1 MSEIL
6 PRCRNAAGQLPQK
19 QGEAY
24 LEKCVMSEA
33 YYICRDFKSQEGPFS
48 LEELK
53 GIVAT
58 GAFKREHL
66 VWTSGMPDWSKAAQ
80 STGLFDELPPPIPGS
95 EPEAAPTIRQDNSS
109 PTGPDVPPADVNK
122 PFFVSGVAAV
132 GVPTFA
138 GFWRRVLAALLDGIL
153 VLTATLILTVFAF
166 SGVVF
171 VVVGWLYYAFME
183 SSAKQ
188 ATLGKLAMGIRVTD
202 MDNKRLDFGRATG
215 RFFGKFVSMLTLCIG
230 FIMAAFTDRKQALHD
245 QIAKTLVL
253 RTQ

>member
-1 MSEIL
+1 MS
-6 PRCRNAAGQLPQK
+6 Q
-19 QGEAY
+19 
-24 LEKCVMSEA
+24 V
-33 YYICRDFKSQEGPFS
+33 YYICRDLKSQEGPFS

-53 GIVAT
+53 EIVAS

-80 STGLFDELPPPIPGS
+80 STGLFDELPPPIPGT
-95 EPEAAPTIRQDNSS
+95 EPEAAPTVRQDNSS
-109 PTGPDVPPADVNK
+109 PTGPDLPPTDVK
-122 PFFVSGVAAV
+122 TPFFVSGVPVAK
-132 GVPTFA
+132 VPAFA
-138 GFWRRVLAALLDGIL
+138 GFWRRVMAAILDGIL
-153 VLTATLILTVFAF
+153 ILAATGVVAAF
-166 SGVVF
+166 TTGGLVF

-202 MDNKRLDFGRATG
+202 MNNKQVDFGRATG
-215 RFFGKFVSMLTLCIG
+215 RFFSKFISMITLCIG

>member
-1 MSEIL
+1 
-6 PRCRNAAGQLPQK
+6 
-19 QGEAY
+19 
-24 LEKCVMSEA
+24 MSEA

-80 STGLFDELPPPIPGS
+80 STGLFDELPPPIPGT
-95 EPEAAPTIRQDNSS
+95 EPEAAPTVRQDNSS
-109 PTGPDVPPADVNK
+109 PTGPGFPPADANK
-122 PFFVSGVAAV
+122 PFFVSGVAAA
-132 GVPTFA
+132 GTPTFA

-153 VLTATLILTVFAF
+153 ILAATGIVAIFASGGLI
-166 SGVVF
+166 F

-202 MDNKRLDFGRATG
+202 MHNKRLDFGRATG
-215 RFFGKFVSMLTLCIG
+215 RFFGKFVSLITLCIG

-253 RTQ
+253 KTQ